1 MVSQFLGGCLLCGSL
16 LLRRVP
22 LAPPVLG
29 LVSLNLESLLFNVFV
44 KYTSRWKLEL
54 EASLL

>member
-1 MVSQFLGGCLLCGSL
+1 MVSQFLGCHLLCDSL

-22 LAPPVLG
+22 LARPVLG

-44 KYTSRWKLEL
+44 KYTSC
-54 EASLL
+54 